1 MGNVIVEKA
10 IEKLKPRIKPL
21 PEGLT
26 QKNLNV
32 AIATWFGSG
41 RLRPGPGTMGSLA
54 AIPPGYL
61 IMYFLGPMGLFIAAV
76 LLFILG
82 AMAADYYG
90 KKSGEKDDQ
99 SIVVDEVVGLWL
111 AVIPADVYWPLWF
124 VGFVLFRFFDI
135 YKPWPASYFD
145 KRKGGGFDV
154 MMDDVVAGFFAF
166 LGTAATAYDLYV
178 Q

>member
-1 MGNVIVEKA
+1 MGNVI
-10 IEKLKPRIKPL
+10 IEKLKPRIIPL

-41 RLRPGPGTMGSLA
+41 RFRPGPGTMGTLA
-54 AIPPGYL
+54 AMPPGYL
-61 IMYFLGPMGLFIAAV
+61 ITYLLGPMGLFIAAV
-76 LLFILG
+76 LLFFLG
-82 AMAADYYG
+82 MMASDYYG

-99 SIVVDEVVGLWL
+99 TIVVDEVVGLWL
-111 AVIPADVYWPLWF
+111 AAIPADTYWPLWF
-124 VGFVLFRFFDI
+124 VAFMFFRFFDI

-145 KRKGGGFDV
+145 NRKRGGVDV

-166 LGTAATAYDLYV
+166 LCTATTAYDTYK
-178 Q
+178 